1 METSKSL
8 KLQSLQNRAARA
20 LTQSSYDADTSQLIK
35 KLGWDNLENRRQ
47 NLKAEMIYNS
57 LNSLTPSY
65 LSSKFIQRS
74 DMVTKKKKN
83 SYSDAVLW
91 NSLPQAVR
99 QAKSLTNF
107 QRSFIN
113 CDTAFMKNRL

>member
-35 KLGWDNLENRRQ
+35 KLGWDNLENRHQ
-47 NLKAEMIYNS
+47 NLKAEMVYKS

-74 DMVTKKKKN
+74 DMVTKKIATVMQSSGTVCFKLSGKQN
-83 SYSDAVLW
+83 L
-91 NSLPQAVR
+91 
-99 QAKSLTNF
+99 
-107 QRSFIN
+107 
-113 CDTAFMKNRL
+113 

>member
-47 NLKAEMIYNS
+47 NLKAEMVYES

-74 DMVTKKKKN
+74 DMVTKKN

-113 CDTAFMKNRL
+113 CDKAFMKNRL

>member
-1 METSKSL
+1 METLKSH
-8 KLQSLQNRAARA
+8 KLQRLHTARA
-20 LTQSSYDADTSQLIK
+20 LTQSSYDADTNQLIK
-35 KLGWDNLENRRQ
+35 KLDWDNLENQRQ
-47 NLKAEMIYNS
+47 NLKVEMVYNP

-65 LSSKFIQRS
+65 LSSKLFSGVIWLQ
-74 DMVTKKKKN
+74 KKKN
-83 SYSDAVLW
+83 SYGGAVLW
-91 NSLPQAVR
+91 NSHPQAVR

>member
-20 LTQSSYDADTSQLIK
+20 VTQSSYDADTSQLIK

-47 NLKAEMIYNS
+47 NLRAEMVYKS

>member
-47 NLKAEMIYNS
+47 NLKAEMVYNS

-74 DMVTKKKKN
+74 DMVTKKKKIATVMQSSGTVCPKLSGKQN
-83 SYSDAVLW
+83 L
-91 NSLPQAVR
+91 
-99 QAKSLTNF
+99 
-107 QRSFIN
+107 
-113 CDTAFMKNRL
+113 

>member
-20 LTQSSYDADTSQLIK
+20 VTQSSYDADTSQLIK

-47 NLKAEMIYNS
+47 NLKAEMVYKS

-74 DMVTKKKKN
+74 DMVTKKKN

>member
-47 NLKAEMIYNS
+47 NLKAEMVYKS
-57 LNSLTPSY
+57 LNSLKPSY

-74 DMVTKKKKN
+74 DMVTKKKIATVMQSSGTVCPKLSGKQN
-83 SYSDAVLW
+83 L
-91 NSLPQAVR
+91 
-99 QAKSLTNF
+99 
-107 QRSFIN
+107 
-113 CDTAFMKNRL
+113 

>member
-8 KLQSLQNRAARA
+8 KLQSLQNRAVRA

-47 NLKAEMIYNS
+47 NLKAEMVYKS
-57 LNSLTPSY
+57 LNSLKPSY

-74 DMVTKKKKN
+74 DMVTKKKIATVMQSSGTVCPKLSGKQN
-83 SYSDAVLW
+83 L
-91 NSLPQAVR
+91 
-99 QAKSLTNF
+99 
-107 QRSFIN
+107 
-113 CDTAFMKNRL
+113 

>member
-47 NLKAEMIYNS
+47 NLKAEMVYKS

-74 DMVTKKKKN
+74 DMVTKKKIATVMQSSGTVCPKLSGKQN
-83 SYSDAVLW
+83 L
-91 NSLPQAVR
+91 
-99 QAKSLTNF
+99 
-107 QRSFIN
+107 
-113 CDTAFMKNRL
+113 